1 MSYGLQIKNNNNE
14 FLISSDM
21 RNLHHYATYTNPSIS
36 VPFTNYGGLTRFTYT
51 FTLNSAYI
59 PVPFFTTPFV
69 DRYYAIEKVS
79 QSGNTW
85 TVQLISSSGFPTTTD
100 NGDNPSGGQLTETI
114 TGPVYSRAAS
124 ISASADYIDYSW
136 SFMSDLATLYGSGTV
151 GSLANTSFT
160 LGPKVDDFSNV
171 LSVTIPS
178 NASNVTY
185 TNGEEQMDIYIAK
198 YNAESISNRIGT
210 LSKVSSNKM
219 RLTIKAGYSGTII
232 SGSNIF
238 FFGTSGV
245 INYPA
250 IRGSMTVTSS
260 FFSDTFVVNRST
272 SNSGNWFWG
281 VYDKTLTNG
290 NAFFSGGG
298 LSQASSDRYSVIHT
312 PSSTSS
318 TFTGTAYHT
327 IVWNGVRIVDNVAI
341 SVSNG
346 VPNTSYSGGVTDSSD
361 DNLYEIR
368 ITSADTEPTSISDGT
383 SSTEVVGSDKYYYH
397 RIKQT
402 SYVSTSGSS
411 GNLATGSYG
420 SVQIPKLIVFADA
433 RAVISSDTY
442 GLQVLKDDGSAAFDN
457 RKKPLVIKEVT
468 AVSHQSTATNNFS
481 GSGLSARNASGPTST
496 WSTQATPNRFVGAQV
511 NTMPTN
517 AMYSFASVTQVHQ
530 QVSRTELEE
539 ECDGVEVKGNCLGSR
554 RTYTWRSTYWN
565 FYRGGIQR
573 FSDTVI
579 YGGYMCAEFGSYHS
593 RTTSGGFF
601 GFSTGNS
608 SGSTVGKWPWD
619 SAQINNA
626 GTGVNTLLIADATN
640 YI

>member
-1 MSYGLQIKNNNNE
+1 
-14 FLISSDM
+14 
-21 RNLHHYATYTNPSIS
+21 
-36 VPFTNYGGLTRFTYT
+36 
-51 FTLNSAYI
+51 
-59 PVPFFTTPFV
+59 
-69 DRYYAIEKVS
+69 
-79 QSGNTW
+79 
-85 TVQLISSSGFPTTTD
+85 
-100 NGDNPSGGQLTETI
+100 
-114 TGPVYSRAAS
+114 
-124 ISASADYIDYSW
+124 
-136 SFMSDLATLYGSGTV
+136 
-151 GSLANTSFT
+151 
-160 LGPKVDDFSNV
+160 
-171 LSVTIPS
+171 
-178 NASNVTY
+178 
-185 TNGEEQMDIYIAK
+185 
-198 YNAESISNRIGT
+198 
-210 LSKVSSNKM
+210 M
-219 RLTIKAGYSGTII
+219 RLTIKGGYSGTII

-272 SNSGNWFWG
+272 SNSGHWYWG

-327 IVWNGVRIVDNVAI
+327 IVWNGVKIVDNVAI

-433 RAVISSDTY
+433 RAVTGSETHGMTVFKSDGT
-442 GLQVLKDDGSAAFDN
+442 AAFDN
-457 RKKPLVIKEVT
+457 RKSPLIIKQVT
-468 AVSHQSTATNNFS
+468 AVSHPSNATSNFS
-481 GSGLSARNASGPTST
+481 GSGLSARNASGPVST
-496 WSTQATPNRFVGAQV
+496 WSTQATPNQYTSITV
-511 NTMPTN
+511 NTMSTVQ
-517 AMYSFASVTQVHQ
+517 MFYYGTVTQRHQ
-530 QVSRTELEE
+530 QVSKTEIEN
-539 ECDGVEVKGNCLGSR
+539 ECDGVEVKGNCLGSER
-554 RTYTWRSTYWN
+554 DYFWRSTYWN
-565 FYRGGIQR
+565 FYRGGIKR
-573 FSDTVI
+573 YSNTAVHA
-579 YGGYMCAEFGSYHS
+579 GYLTAEFGSYHS
-593 RTTSGGFF
+593 RTTSGSFF
-601 GFSTGNS
+601 GFSTGDS
-608 SGSTVGKWPWD
+608 SGSTVGKWAWD
-619 SAQINNA
+619 SSQINAA
-626 GTGVNTLLIADATN
+626 GTGVNTLLIGDATN